1 MKYLSWEIQLPE
13 ECGGKEEAVAR
24 ADAYLLD
31 WGEEGTKK
39 VRPAVVI
46 CPGGGYRHLS
56 PREGEPIAMQY
67 LSMGFH
73 AFVLRYS
80 IAPARF
86 PTALWQLALLVAR
99 IRERS
104 REWLAD
110 PERIVVSGF
119 SAGGHLACSLGAFW
133 NRELVWGPLGLRA
146 EQIRPAAMLLS
157 YPVITSGPFCHSGSF
172 ENLLGEEAQDKEKRH
187 LVSLEHQV
195 GPHTP
200 RTFVWHTAADASV
213 PVQNSLLL
221 AQALAKSGVSV
232 ELHIYPE
239 GCHGLSLAT
248 EDTSSGKE
256 NMIEPRCQSWI
267 KLAGEWLADV

>member
-1 MKYLSWEIQLPE
+1 MKFLSWEIQLPDE
-13 ECGGKEEAVAR
+13 PGRKNGTAGV
-24 ADAYLLD
+24 DAYLLD

-56 PREGEPIAMQY
+56 PREGEPVAMQY
-67 LSMGFH
+67 LAMGCH

-86 PTALWQLALLVAR
+86 PTALRQLALLMAQ
-99 IRERS
+99 IREHS
-104 REWLAD
+104 REWLVD

-133 NRELVWGPLGLRA
+133 NREFVWGPLGLGA
-146 EQIRPAAMLLS
+146 EEVRPAAMILS
-157 YPVITSGPFCHSGSF
+157 YPVITSGPFCHAGSF
-172 ENLLGEEAQDKEKRH
+172 ENLLGEEAGDKEKRN
-187 LVSLEHQV
+187 LVSLERQV

-200 RTFVWHTAADASV
+200 STFLWHTAADNSV

-221 AQALAKSGVSV
+221 AQALAECGVSI

-256 NMIEPRCQSWI
+256 NMVEPRCQGWI
-267 KLAGEWLADV
+267 GLAGEWLKGI

>member
-46 CPGGGYRHLS
+46 CRGGG
-56 PREGEPIAMQY
+56 
-67 LSMGFH
+67 
-73 AFVLRYS
+73 
-80 IAPARF
+80 
-86 PTALWQLALLVAR
+86 
-99 IRERS
+99 
-104 REWLAD
+104 D
-110 PERIVVSGF
+110 GF

>member
-1 MKYLSWEIQLPE
+1 MPR
-13 ECGGKEEAVAR
+13 ECGRENETAR

-31 WGEEGTKK
+31 WGEEGSKK

-56 PREGEPIAMQY
+56 PREGEPVAMQY
-67 LSMGFH
+67 LAMGCH
-73 AFVLRYS
+73 AFVLHYS
-80 IAPARF
+80 VAPARF
-86 PTALWQLALLVAR
+86 PTALWQLALMMTE
-99 IRERS
+99 IREHS
-104 REWLAD
+104 REWLVD
-110 PERIVVSGF
+110 PKRIVVLGF
-119 SAGGHLACSLGAFW
+119 SAGGHLACSLGTFW
-133 NRELVWGPLGLRA
+133 NREFVWGPLGCRG
-146 EQIRPAAMLLS
+146 EEIRPDAMILS
-157 YPVITSGPFCHSGSF
+157 YPVITAGPFCHPGSF

-195 GPHTP
+195 GSHTP
-200 RTFVWHTAADASV
+200 KTFVWHTATDNSV

-221 AQALAKSGVSV
+221 AEALVRSGVGV

-239 GCHGLSLAT
+239 GCHGLALAT

-267 KLAGEWLADV
+267 RLAGEWLSEIS